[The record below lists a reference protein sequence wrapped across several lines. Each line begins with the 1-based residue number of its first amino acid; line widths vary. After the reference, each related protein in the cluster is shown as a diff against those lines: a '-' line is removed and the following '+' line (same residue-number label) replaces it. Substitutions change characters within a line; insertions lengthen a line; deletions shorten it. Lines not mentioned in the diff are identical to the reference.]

1 VAANI
6 VVTGASGKLGRLSA
20 ERALEL
26 IGPER
31 VVLTTRTP
39 EVLADL
45 AERGASVRHADFDR
59 PETLAPAFA
68 GADRM
73 LFISATNATGLRM
86 DQHGAAIAGAREAGV
101 ERIVFTSMPRVE
113 DVDHPTG
120 LLAEEYRDS
129 EALLRES
136 GVPWTIVRNAPYTEL
151 HIVER
156 MAEMI
161 AAGEI
166 VSNATSGG
174 VSWISRRDCA
184 AAAVGALLA
193 DDQDGVIH
201 VATGPAAVPYEELAA
216 TLTEVLGRPI
226 VFRPISDDEMTSKLD
241 NEGIPEMFAKMF
253 AGFGIAVRRGDYGDL
268 TDAVKKLAG
277 APPEPLLDV
286 LTRERDQLGVMS

>member
-1 VAANI
+1 MGTN
-6 VVTGASGKLGRLSA
+6 VVITGASGKLGRLSA

-31 VVLTTRTP
+31 VILTSRTP
-39 EVLADL
+39 DGLSDL
-45 AERGASVRHADFDR
+45 AEQGATVRFADFDR
-59 PETLAPAFA
+59 PESLAPAFA

-86 DQHGAAIAGAREAGV
+86 DQHGAAIAGARVAGV

-129 EALLRES
+129 EALLRKS
-136 GVPWTIVRNAPYTEL
+136 GVPWTVVRNAPYTEL

-161 AAGEI
+161 AGGEI
-166 VSNATSGG
+166 VSNASSGG
-174 VSWISRRDCA
+174 VSWVSRRDCA

-193 DDQDGVIH
+193 DDQDGVVH

-226 VFRPISDDEMTSKLD
+226 AFRPISDDEMDEKLAD
-241 NEGIPEMFAKMF
+241 EGIPEMFAKMF
-253 AGFGIAVRRGDYGDL
+253 TGFGIAVRRGDYGDV
-268 TDAVKKLAG
+268 TDAVETLSG
-277 APPEPLLDV
+277 SAPAPLLDV
-286 LTRERDQLGVMS
+286 LTRERDQLGVAS

>member
-286 LTRERDQLGVMS
+286 LTRERDQLGVTS